1 MDDEVRGSR
10 LVFWGRAS
18 GAQHCSPGAGSS
30 GDPWSHKVSP
40 PLQGEAGP
48 PGLPGPPV
56 SVLAVVGEG
65 WPIPVWRGG
74 WA

>member
-1 MDDEVRGSR
+1 MNEGVRGSQ
-10 LVFWGRAS
+10 LVFWGRALGPSSAPWGGVFREPSVTS
-18 GAQHCSPGAGSS
+18 G
-30 GDPWSHKVSP
+30 VS

-65 WPIPVWRGG
+65 WPLPVWRGG